1 MLKMVPIRCATTL
14 PSACKET
21 RLSCTWLFQGTN
33 RGRNHT
39 TFKGVHLNFA
49 RSLGFTNRE
58 EQLML
63 WYLNSSSL
71 YRPSVLD
78 GARANTA
85 WRRPISRVLRENSI
99 LHVNSDS
106 TPVFSAT
113 DVREPPG
120 RNMVEFIQECSKR
133 MAWRSYTWTFLTVQ
147 AVKLKIVMACV
158 RIKHEGIEFSEAAL
172 A

>member
-1 MLKMVPIRCATTL
+1 MVPIRCATTL

-33 RGRNHT
+33 RERNHT
-39 TFKGVHLNFA
+39 NFKGVHLDFA

-106 TPVFSAT
+106 APVFSAT

-158 RIKHEGIEFSEAAL
+158 RIKHEGIEFSGAAL